1 MNVVTQLQEFRQ
13 SHSIHS
19 ECSPNALGG
28 FRTWETDARSGDTG
42 R

>member
-28 FRTWETDARSGDTG
+28 FHTGGTGVHTGDTG

>member
-19 ECSPNALGG
+19 ECSLNALGG
-28 FRTWETDARSGDTG
+28 FRTGETDVRSGDTDQ
-42 R
+42 